1 VGGPI
6 ADSRPPDDHELWQW
20 AHAFV
25 DRQPRPDD
33 RDVSGLSGSL
43 VRVCGATREA
53 LRLAGSAVTLMSR
66 DGLQAVAAASD
77 ERARAVAALEFDLGE
92 GPSHEAFAHGRP
104 VLASDLSGTIAVS
117 WPGFSTAAGEKGVGA
132 AYALPLQVGASRLG
146 VLSMYAGHARVLDSL
161 ERNRAT
167 TFAAITTDLLL
178 ADIAPRDDGVVSDD
192 LASILDQRT
201 EVFQAQGMVMVALG
215 IDLAE
220 ALARMRA
227 HAFATSR
234 DLDGMALDI
243 VEGRLDP
250 TTEMT

>member
-6 ADSRPPDDHELWQW
+6 ADPPPADDRDLWDW
-20 AHAFV
+20 AHSFV
-25 DRQPRPDD
+25 DRQPHLDGHHE
-33 RDVSGLSGSL
+33 SGLSGSL

-53 LRLAGSAVTLMSR
+53 LRLVGTAVTLMSR

-77 ERARAVAALEFDLGE
+77 DRARAVAALEFDLGE

-104 VLASDLSGTIAVS
+104 VLASDLAGSIAVS

-146 VLSMYAGHARVLDSL
+146 VLSMYSGRPRVLDSV
-161 ERNRAT
+161 ERDRAT

-178 ADIAPRDDGVVSDD
+178 ADIAPPYDGVVSEE

-215 IDLAE
+215 VDLAE

>member
-1 VGGPI
+1 
-6 ADSRPPDDHELWQW
+6 
-20 AHAFV
+20 
-25 DRQPRPDD
+25 
-33 RDVSGLSGSL
+33 
-43 VRVCGATREA
+43 
-53 LRLAGSAVTLMSR
+53 MSKG
-66 DGLQAVAAASD
+66 GLQAVAAASD

-92 GPSHEAFAHGRP
+92 GPSHEAFAQGRP
-104 VLASDLSGTIAVS
+104 VLASDLSGGIAVS
-117 WPGFSTAAGEKGVGA
+117 WPGFSTAAGEMGVGA

-146 VLSMYAGHARVLDSL
+146 ALSMYAGHPRALDGV

-178 ADIAPRDDGVVSDD
+178 ADVVPTSDGVVSEE

-215 IDLAE
+215 IDLTE
-220 ALARMRA
+220 ALTLMRA

-234 DLDGMALDI
+234 DLDGMAVDI

-250 TTEMT
+250 KMEMT